1 LSAASVAPVSTGIV
15 DGQPSRWLRI
25 FAWVSFIA
33 NVVIIG
39 TGGAVRLTGSG
50 LGCSEWPLCTPESLV
65 PTAELGIHGLIEFGN
80 RTMTGVLVLAALAVL
95 FTLLGA
101 VGGRPAVMNATGYAI
116 YAVVAGAIFFAAA
129 ALVGLPGFSF
139 FNAILLTVVGIAAV
153 RSLHI
158 TNARR
163 DLVLLAWIALIGVV
177 MQAFV
182 GGITVLTKL
191 NPAIVGFHYVSSLLL
206 ACITAA
212 FIVRMNAPSTARELQ
227 VPKPY
232 AILTHITTFAM
243 AVLIFVGVLTTAAGP
258 HSGDANI
265 ERNGFDASLLAH
277 LHSWPGYVTFAL
289 VLALVIWAAV
299 KRLPP
304 LKWAV
309 VLLVLLIVQILV
321 GIYQARNGLPP
332 FFVGVH
338 MVLATLAASAMTVM
352 VLKLKRLRAVAI
364 AETER

>member
-1 LSAASVAPVSTGIV
+1 MSAASVASVNTGIV
-15 DGQPSRWLRI
+15 GGQPSRWLRI

-101 VGGRPAVMNATGYAI
+101 VGGRPAVKNAIGYAV
-116 YAVVAGAIFFAAA
+116 YAVIAGAIFFAAA

-139 FNAILLTVVGIAAV
+139 FNSILLTVVGIAAV
-153 RSLHI
+153 RSLHLI
-158 TNARR
+158 SVRR
-163 DLVLLAWIALIGVV
+163 DLVVLAWIVLLGVV

-191 NPAIVGFHYVSSLLL
+191 NPAIVGFHYLSSLAL
-206 ACITAA
+206 ACVTAA
-212 FIVRMNAPSTARELQ
+212 FIVRMHQPEATRERQ
-227 VPKPY
+227 VPKAY

-277 LHSWPGYVTFAL
+277 LHSWPGYITFAL
-289 VLALVIWAAV
+289 VLALVVWAAAR
-299 KRLPP
+299 RLPT
-304 LKWAV
+304 LAWSLALLA
-309 VLLVLLIVQILV
+309 LLVVQILV

-332 FFVGVH
+332 LFVGVH
-338 MVLATLAASAMTVM
+338 MVLATLAAAGMTVF
-352 VLKLKRLRAVAI
+352 VLRLKKPVA
-364 AETER
+364 

>member
-1 LSAASVAPVSTGIV
+1 MSAASVAPVNTGIV
-15 DGQPSRWLRI
+15 HGQPGRWLRI
-25 FAWVSFIA
+25 FAWVSFIT

-101 VGGRPAVMNATGYAI
+101 VGGRPVVKNAIGYAV
-116 YAVVAGAIFFAAA
+116 YGVVAGAVFFAAA

-139 FNAILLTVVGIAAV
+139 FNAVLLTVVGIAAV

-158 TNARR
+158 TNTRR
-163 DLVLLAWIALIGVV
+163 DLVVLAWIVLLGVV

-191 NPAIVGFHYVSSLLL
+191 NPAIVGFHYVSSLIL
-206 ACITAA
+206 ACVAAA
-212 FIVRMNAPSTARELQ
+212 FIVRMHEPETSRERQ
-227 VPKPY
+227 VPKAY
-232 AILTHITTFAM
+232 AILTHVTTFAM

-258 HSGDANI
+258 HSGDENI
-265 ERNGFDASLLAH
+265 ERNGFDASLMAH
-277 LHSWPGYVTFAL
+277 LHSWPGYITFAL
-289 VLALVIWAAV
+289 ALALVVWAAA
-299 KRLPP
+299 KRLPT
-304 LKWAV
+304 LRWALT
-309 VLLVLLIVQILV
+309 LLALLIVQILV

-332 FFVGVH
+332 LFVGIH
-338 MVLATLAASAMTVM
+338 MVLATLAAATMTVL
-352 VLKLKRLRAVAI
+352 VLRLKKPVA
-364 AETER
+364 